1 MCFYGSRFRLKAL
14 CLLNFIEGFFMRIK
28 ILLSG
33 LVLATLASSAL
44 AANRPAG
51 YVTICSENKTCSV
64 ANATTVAFGRADKF
78 TYKVLSGSFVCSE
91 AVFGARVAGGVNE
104 CSIARATNSSSSA
117 PAQSSSSNPVMSSSK
132 SSVAS
137 SVASSVVSSV
147 KSSLASSSSSSVTN
161 PPVGS
166 YYPGCE
172 KPEPT
177 ETVQLAATRVVAA
190 GEVFDGLNKRYN
202 LSGGGQGEG
211 QPPLFDVQ
219 EGGVVRN
226 VIIGSAAADGIH
238 CKGNCTIDHVWWED
252 IGEDAATAMGPAGTI
267 MNVTCGAAFNGSD
280 KTFQFNGRG
289 ELHISKFYVQSSGK
303 LARTCGDCTNNG
315 GPRKLVIN
323 DVITRDVSTIVGINT
338 NFGDIATIRNL
349 ILNNSG
355 TSKTKIC
362 QVYKGVVKGSGS
374 SSALGVEFDTANCDV
389 RPADVT
395 LLGVSQMNTSA
406 CAGSCP
412 Y

>member
-1 MCFYGSRFRLKAL
+1 
-14 CLLNFIEGFFMRIK
+14 MRIK

-33 LVLATLASSAL
+33 LVLATLASTAL

-51 YVTICSENKTCSV
+51 YVTICSEGKTCTV
-64 ANATTVAFGRADKF
+64 ATATTVAFGRADKF
-78 TYKVLSGSFVCSE
+78 TYKLLSGSFVCSE
-91 AVFGARVAGGVNE
+91 AVFGPRVAGGVNE
-104 CSIARATNSSSSA
+104 CSIPSGTGTNSSA
-117 PAQSSSSNPVMSSSK
+117 PAQSSSSKPAVSSSK

-137 SVASSVVSSV
+137 S
-147 KSSLASSSSSSVTN
+147 SSSSITN
-161 PPVGS
+161 PPVGGF
-166 YYPGCE
+166 YPGCE
-172 KPEPT
+172 KPTPT
-177 ETVQLAATRVVAA
+177 ETVQFTETRVVVA

-202 LSGGGQGEG
+202 FTGGSQTEG
-211 QPPLFDVQ
+211 QPPVFRVL
-219 EGGVVRN
+219 EGGAVKN
-226 VIIGSAAADGIH
+226 VIIGSLAADGIH
-238 CKGNCTIDHVWWED
+238 CLGNCTLDHVWWED
-252 IGEDAATAMGPAGTI
+252 IGEDAATAMGPAGTV
-267 MNVTCGAAFNGSD
+267 MNITCGSALNGSD

-303 LARTCGDCTNNG
+303 LARTCGDCTGNG

-338 NFGDIATIRNL
+338 NFGDVATIRNL
-349 ILNNSG
+349 TLNNSG

-374 SSALGVEFDTANCDV
+374 SSALGVEFNTPNCDV
-389 RPADVT
+389 SQSDVT

-412 Y
+412 IP

>member
-1 MCFYGSRFRLKAL
+1 
-14 CLLNFIEGFFMRIK
+14 MRISLF
-28 ILLSG
+28 ISGVLL
-33 LVLATLASSAL
+33 AAAASSVF
-44 AANRPAG
+44 AANRPSG
-51 YVTICSENKTCSV
+51 YATICNEGKTCSV
-64 ANATTVAFGRADKF
+64 PAATLVAYGRADKF
-78 TYKVLSGSFVCSE
+78 TFKTLSGSFVCGE
-91 AVFGARVAGGVNE
+91 VTFGAGAKVAGGTNE
-104 CSIARATNSSSSA
+104 CSVPRVTSAVSSSA
-117 PAQSSSSNPVMSSSK
+117 PAQTSSSK
-132 SSVAS
+132 PSSSIASSRSVVSSVAS
-137 SVASSVVSSV
+137 SSKSASS
-147 KSSLASSSSSSVTN
+147 ASTN
-161 PPVGS
+161 PPVSG

-177 ETVQLAATRVVAA
+177 ETVQLTQTRIVEA
-190 GEVFDGLNKRYN
+190 GEVFDGMNKRYN
-202 LSGGGQGEG
+202 LNGGSQSEG
-211 QPPLFDVQ
+211 QPPVFDVR

-226 VIIGSAAADGIH
+226 VIIGSLAADGIH
-238 CKGNCTIDHVWWED
+238 CKGNCTLDHVWWED
-252 IGEDAATAMGPAGTI
+252 IGEDAATAMGPAGTV
-267 MNVTCGAAFNGSD
+267 MNITCGAAFNGSD

-289 ELHISKFYVQSSGK
+289 ELHISKFYAQGAGK

-315 GPRKLVIN
+315 GPRKIVIN

-338 NFGDIATIRNL
+338 NFGDTATIRNL
-349 ILNNSG
+349 TLTNSG

-395 LLGVSQMNTSA
+395 LLGNSQMNTSA

>member
-1 MCFYGSRFRLKAL
+1 
-14 CLLNFIEGFFMRIK
+14 MRIK

-33 LVLATLASSAL
+33 LVLATIASSAL

-51 YVTICSENKTCSV
+51 FVTICSEGKTCSV
-64 ANATTVAFGRADKF
+64 ANSTNVAFGRADKF

-91 AVFGARVAGGVNE
+91 AVFGTRIAGGVNE
-104 CSIARATNSSSSA
+104 CSVARNTSSV
-117 PAQSSSSNPVMSSSK
+117 PVQSSSSRSS

-137 SVASSVVSSV
+137 SVSSVTSSVSSVASSVRSSV
-147 KSSLASSSSSSVTN
+147 ASSAASSVTN
-161 PPVGS
+161 PPVGT

-289 ELHISKFYVQSSGK
+289 ELHISKFYVQSAGK

-338 NFGDIATIRNL
+338 NFGDTATIRNL
-349 ILNNSG
+349 TLNNSG

-395 LLGVSQMNTSA
+395 LLGNSQMNTSA

-412 Y
+412 ID

>member
-1 MCFYGSRFRLKAL
+1 
-14 CLLNFIEGFFMRIK
+14 MRIK

-64 ANATTVAFGRADKF
+64 ASATTVAFGRADKF
-78 TYKVLSGSFVCSE
+78 TYKLLSGSFVCSE
-91 AVFGARVAGGVNE
+91 AVFGARIAGGVNE
-104 CSIARATNSSSSA
+104 CSITRTTHSSSSA
-117 PAQSSSSNPVMSSSK
+117 PAQSSSSTSSK
-132 SSVAS
+132 SSLAS
-137 SVASSVVSSV
+137 SVGSSVRSSVVSSV
-147 KSSLASSSSSSVTN
+147 KSSVASSSSSSATN
-161 PPVGS
+161 PPVGGF
-166 YYPGCE
+166 YPGCE
-172 KPEPT
+172 KPTPT
-177 ETVQLAATRVVAA
+177 ETVQFTETRVVAA

-202 LSGGGQGEG
+202 FTGGGQAEG
-211 QPPLFDVQ
+211 QPPVFRVM
-219 EGGVVRN
+219 EGGAVKN
-226 VIIGSAAADGIH
+226 VIIGSLAADGIH
-238 CKGNCTIDHVWWED
+238 CLGNCALDHVWWED

-267 MNVTCGAAFNGSD
+267 MSITCGAAFNGSD

-289 ELHISKFYVQSSGK
+289 ELHISQFYVQSSGK
-303 LARTCGDCTNNG
+303 LARTCGDCTGNG

-323 DVITRDVSTIVGINT
+323 DVITRDVSTIVGINS
-338 NFGDIATIRNL
+338 NFGDVATIRNL
-349 ILNNSG
+349 TLNNSG

-374 SSALGVEFDTANCDV
+374 SSALGVEFDTPNCDV
-389 RPADVT
+389 RPNDVT

-412 Y
+412 IP

>member
-1 MCFYGSRFRLKAL
+1 
-14 CLLNFIEGFFMRIK
+14 MRIK

-33 LVLATLASSAL
+33 LVLATIASSAL

-51 YVTICSENKTCSV
+51 YVTICSEGKTCSV
-64 ANATTVAFGRADKF
+64 ASATTVAFGRADKF
-78 TYKVLSGSFVCSE
+78 TYKLLSGSFVCSE
-91 AVFGARVAGGVNE
+91 AVFGPRIAGGVNE
-104 CSIARATNSSSSA
+104 CSIARTTNSSSSA
-117 PAQSSSSNPVMSSSK
+117 PAQSSSSKPALSSVPASSASSK
-132 SSVAS
+132 SA
-137 SVASSVVSSV
+137 VSSSTRSTT
-147 KSSLASSSSSSVTN
+147 SSASSSITN
-161 PPVGS
+161 PPVGN

-177 ETVQLAATRVVAA
+177 ETVQLTATRVVAA

-226 VIIGSAAADGIH
+226 VIIGAAAADGIH

-267 MNVTCGAAFNGSD
+267 MNITCGSAVNGSD

-289 ELHISKFYVQSSGK
+289 EMHISKFYVEKSGK

-338 NFGDIATIRNL
+338 NFGDIAIIRNL
-349 ILNNSG
+349 TLSNSG

>member
-1 MCFYGSRFRLKAL
+1 MRL
-14 CLLNFIEGFFMRIK
+14 K

-33 LVLATLASSAL
+33 LMLATLASSAL

-51 YVTICSENKTCSV
+51 YVTICSEGKSCSV
-64 ANATTVAFGRADKF
+64 TSATTVAFGRADKF
-78 TYKVLSGSFVCSE
+78 TYKLLSGSFVCSE
-91 AVFGARVAGGVNE
+91 AVFGARIAGGVNE
-104 CSIARATNSSSSA
+104 CSIARTAGSSSSA
-117 PAQSSSSNPVMSSSK
+117 PAQSSSSTPVVSSSK

-137 SVASSVVSSV
+137 NV
-147 KSSLASSSSSSVTN
+147 KSSVASSSSSSVTN
-161 PPVGS
+161 PPVGGF
-166 YYPGCE
+166 YPGCE
-172 KPEPT
+172 KPTPT
-177 ETVQLAATRVVAA
+177 ETVQFTETRVVAA

-202 LSGGGQGEG
+202 FTGGGQAEG
-211 QPPLFDVQ
+211 QPPVFRVL
-219 EGGVVRN
+219 EGGAVKN
-226 VIIGSAAADGIH
+226 VIIGSLAADGIH
-238 CKGNCTIDHVWWED
+238 CLGNCSLDHVWWED

-267 MNVTCGAAFNGSD
+267 MSITCGSALNGSD

-289 ELHISKFYVQSSGK
+289 ELHISQFYVQSSGK
-303 LARTCGDCTNNG
+303 LARTCGDCTGNG

-338 NFGDIATIRNL
+338 NFGDVATIRNL
-349 ILNNSG
+349 TLNNSG

-374 SSALGVEFDTANCDV
+374 SSALGVEFDTPNCDV
-389 RPADVT
+389 RQNDVT

-412 Y
+412 IP

>member
-1 MCFYGSRFRLKAL
+1 MRL
-14 CLLNFIEGFFMRIK
+14 K

-64 ANATTVAFGRADKF
+64 ASATTVAFGRADKF
-78 TYKVLSGSFVCSE
+78 TYKLLSGSFVCSE
-91 AVFGARVAGGVNE
+91 AVFGARIAGGVNE
-104 CSIARATNSSSSA
+104 CSVARTTSSSV
-117 PAQSSSSNPVMSSSK
+117 PAQSSSSTSVVSSSK

-137 SVASSVVSSV
+137 SVASSVKSSV
-147 KSSLASSSSSSVTN
+147 ASSSSSSVSN
-161 PPVGS
+161 PPVGGF
-166 YYPGCE
+166 YPGCE
-172 KPEPT
+172 KPTPT
-177 ETVQLAATRVVAA
+177 ETVQLTETRVVAA

-202 LSGGGQGEG
+202 FTGGGQAEG
-211 QPPLFDVQ
+211 QPPVFRVL
-219 EGGVVRN
+219 EGGVVKN
-226 VIIGSAAADGIH
+226 VIIGSLAADGIH
-238 CKGNCTIDHVWWED
+238 CLGNCALDHVWWED

-267 MNVTCGAAFNGSD
+267 MSIICGAAFNGSD

-289 ELHISKFYVQSSGK
+289 ELHISQFYVQSSGK
-303 LARTCGDCTNNG
+303 LARTCGDCTGNG
-315 GPRKLVIN
+315 GPRKIVIN
-323 DVITRDVSTIVGINT
+323 DVITRDVSTIVGINS
-338 NFGDIATIRNL
+338 NFGDVATIRNL
-349 ILNNSG
+349 TLNNSG

-389 RPADVT
+389 RQNDVT

>member
-1 MCFYGSRFRLKAL
+1 
-14 CLLNFIEGFFMRIK
+14 MRIK

-64 ANATTVAFGRADKF
+64 ASATTVAFGRADKF
-78 TYKVLSGSFVCSE
+78 TYKLLSGSFVCSE
-91 AVFGARVAGGVNE
+91 AVFGARIAGGVNE
-104 CSIARATNSSSSA
+104 CSIARTTNSSSSA

-137 SVASSVVSSV
+137 S
-147 KSSLASSSSSSVTN
+147 SSSSVSN

-349 ILNNSG
+349 TLNNSG

-395 LLGVSQMNTSA
+395 LLGNSQMNTSA

>member
-1 MCFYGSRFRLKAL
+1 
-14 CLLNFIEGFFMRIK
+14 MRISL
-28 ILLSG
+28 IFSGVLL
-33 LVLATLASSAL
+33 AAAASSVF
-44 AANRPAG
+44 AANRPPG
-51 YVTICSENKTCSV
+51 FTTICNEGKTCSV
-64 ANATTVAFGRADKF
+64 PASTLVAYGRADKF
-78 TYKVLSGSFVCSE
+78 TYKTLSGSFVCGE
-91 AVFGARVAGGVNE
+91 VTFGSGTKVAGGTNE
-104 CSIARATNSSSSA
+104 CSVSRTASATNSSVT
-117 PAQSSSSNPVMSSSK
+117 AQSSSSKVASSVPGSVASSK
-132 SSVAS
+132 SSVAT
-137 SVASSVVSSV
+137 
-147 KSSLASSSSSSVTN
+147 SSSSSSPIM
-161 PPVGS
+161 PPVGT

-177 ETVQLAATRVVAA
+177 ETVQLAETRVVAA

-226 VIIGSAAADGIH
+226 VIIGSLAADGIH
-238 CKGNCTIDHVWWED
+238 CKGNCTIERVWWED

-267 MNVTCGAAFNGSD
+267 MNVSCGAAFNGSD

-315 GPRKLVIN
+315 GPRKIVIN

-338 NFGDIATIRNL
+338 NFGDTATIRNL
-349 ILNNSG
+349 TLNNSG

-395 LLGVSQMNTSA
+395 LLGNSQMNTSA

-412 Y
+412 IN

>member
-1 MCFYGSRFRLKAL
+1 
-14 CLLNFIEGFFMRIK
+14 MRISL
-28 ILLSG
+28 LLSG
-33 LVLATLASSAL
+33 VVLAACATSAF
-44 AANRPAG
+44 AANRPTG
-51 YVTICSENKTCSV
+51 FTTICNEGKTCSV
-64 ANATTVAFGRADKF
+64 PASTLVAYGRADKF
-78 TYKVLSGSFVCSE
+78 TYKTLSGSFVCGE
-91 AVFGARVAGGVNE
+91 VTFGAGTKVAGGTNE
-104 CSIARATNSSSSA
+104 CSVGRATSAVSSSA
-117 PAQSSSSNPVMSSSK
+117 PAQSSSSAVTSSKVNSSAPSSIASSK
-132 SSVAS
+132 SSVAT
-137 SVASSVVSSV
+137 
-147 KSSLASSSSSSVTN
+147 SSSSSAPSIGT
-161 PPVGS
+161 

-177 ETVQLAATRVVAA
+177 ETVQLPATRVVAA
-190 GEVFDGLNKRYN
+190 GEIFDGLNKRYN
-202 LSGGGQGEG
+202 LSGGSQSEG

-226 VIIGSAAADGIH
+226 VIIGSLAADGIH
-238 CKGNCTIDHVWWED
+238 CKGNCTIERVWWED

-267 MNVTCGAAFNGSD
+267 MNITCGAAFNGSD

-289 ELHISKFYVQSSGK
+289 ELHISKFYVQSAGK

-315 GPRKLVIN
+315 GPRKIVIN

-338 NFGDIATIRNL
+338 NFGDTAIIRNL
-349 ILNNSG
+349 TLNNSG

-389 RPADVT
+389 RPVDVT
-395 LLGVSQMNTSA
+395 LLGNSQMNTSA

-412 Y
+412 IN

>member
-1 MCFYGSRFRLKAL
+1 
-14 CLLNFIEGFFMRIK
+14 MRISL
-28 ILLSG
+28 LLSG
-33 LVLATLASSAL
+33 VVLAACATSAF
-44 AANRPAG
+44 AANRPTG
-51 YVTICSENKTCSV
+51 FTTICNEGKTCSV
-64 ANATTVAFGRADKF
+64 PASTLVAYGRADKF
-78 TYKVLSGSFVCSE
+78 TYKTLSGSFVCGE
-91 AVFGARVAGGVNE
+91 VTFGAGTKVAGGTNE
-104 CSIARATNSSSSA
+104 CSVGRATSAVSSSA
-117 PAQSSSSNPVMSSSK
+117 PAQSSSSAVTSSKVNSSAPSSIASSK

-137 SVASSVVSSV
+137 SAASSAPS
-147 KSSLASSSSSSVTN
+147 
-161 PPVGS
+161 VGS

-177 ETVQLAATRVVAA
+177 ETVQLPATRVVAA
-190 GEVFDGLNKRYN
+190 GEIFDGLNKRYN
-202 LSGGGQGEG
+202 LSGGSQSEG

-226 VIIGSAAADGIH
+226 VIIGSLAADGIH
-238 CKGNCTIDHVWWED
+238 CKGNCTIERVWWED

-267 MNVTCGAAFNGSD
+267 MNITCGAAFNGSD

-289 ELHISKFYVQSSGK
+289 ELHISKFYVQSAGK

-315 GPRKLVIN
+315 GPRKIVIN

-338 NFGDIATIRNL
+338 NFGDTAIIRNL
-349 ILNNSG
+349 TLNNSG

-395 LLGVSQMNTSA
+395 LLGNSQMNTSA

-412 Y
+412 IN

>member
-1 MCFYGSRFRLKAL
+1 
-14 CLLNFIEGFFMRIK
+14 MRISL
-28 ILLSG
+28 IFSGVLL
-33 LVLATLASSAL
+33 AAIASSAF

-51 YVTICSENKTCSV
+51 FVTVCSEGKTCSV
-64 ANATTVAFGRADKF
+64 PASTNVAFGRADKF
-78 TYKVLSGSFVCSE
+78 TYKILSGSFVCSE
-91 AVFGARVAGGVNE
+91 ATFGARVAGGVNE
-104 CSIARATNSSSSA
+104 CSVARDTSSASNSSV
-117 PAQSSSSNPVMSSSK
+117 PAQSSSSKSSSSATNPVSSSK
-132 SSVAS
+132 SSVS
-137 SVASSVVSSV
+137 TS
-147 KSSLASSSSSSVTN
+147 KSSSSSSVSN
-161 PPVGS
+161 PSVGT

-172 KPEPT
+172 KPEPS
-177 ETVQLAATRVVAA
+177 ETVQLAQTRVVLP

-202 LSGGGQGEG
+202 LNGGSQSEG
-211 QPPLFDVQ
+211 QPPVFEVQ

-226 VIIGSAAADGIH
+226 VIIGSLAADGIH

-267 MNVTCGAAFNGSD
+267 MNITCGAAFNGSD

-289 ELHISKFYVQSSGK
+289 ELHISKFYVQGAGK
-303 LARTCGDCTNNG
+303 LARTCGDCTGNG
-315 GPRKLVIN
+315 GPRKIVIN

-338 NFGDIATIRNL
+338 NFGDTATIRNL
-349 ILNNSG
+349 TLNNSG
-355 TSKTKIC
+355 SSKTKIC

-389 RPADVT
+389 RPADIT
-395 LLGVSQMNTSA
+395 LLGNSQMNTSA

>member
-1 MCFYGSRFRLKAL
+1 MRF
-14 CLLNFIEGFFMRIK
+14 K

-33 LVLATLASSAL
+33 LVLATVASSAL

-51 YVTICSENKTCSV
+51 YVTICAEGKSCSV

-78 TYKVLSGSFVCSE
+78 TYKLLSGSFVCSE
-91 AVFGARVAGGVNE
+91 AVFGARIAGGVNE
-104 CSIARATNSSSSA
+104 CSIARTTNASSSA
-117 PAQSSSSNPVMSSSK
+117 PAQSSSSKPAVSSVPSSVSSSK

-137 SVASSVVSSV
+137 SVKSSV
-147 KSSLASSSSSSVTN
+147 ASSSSSSVTN
-161 PPVGS
+161 PPVGGF
-166 YYPGCE
+166 YPGCE
-172 KPEPT
+172 KPTPT
-177 ETVQLAATRVVAA
+177 ETVQFTETRVVAA

-202 LSGGGQGEG
+202 FTGGGQAEG
-211 QPPLFDVQ
+211 QPPVFRVM
-219 EGGVVRN
+219 EGGAVKN
-226 VIIGSAAADGIH
+226 VIIGSLAADGIH
-238 CKGNCTIDHVWWED
+238 CLGNCTLDHVWWED

-267 MNVTCGAAFNGSD
+267 MNITCGSALNGSD

-289 ELHISKFYVQSSGK
+289 ELHISRFYVQSSGK
-303 LARTCGDCTNNG
+303 LARTCGDCTGNG

-323 DVITRDVSTIVGINT
+323 DVITRDVSTIVGINS
-338 NFGDIATIRNL
+338 NFGDVATIRNL
-349 ILNNSG
+349 TLNNSG

-374 SSALGVEFDTANCDV
+374 SSALGVEFDTPNCDV
-389 RPADVT
+389 RPNDVT

>member
-1 MCFYGSRFRLKAL
+1 MRL
-14 CLLNFIEGFFMRIK
+14 K

-64 ANATTVAFGRADKF
+64 ASATTVAFGRADKF
-78 TYKVLSGSFVCSE
+78 TYKLLSGSFVCSE
-91 AVFGARVAGGVNE
+91 AVFGARIAGGVNE
-104 CSIARATNSSSSA
+104 CSIARTTSSSV
-117 PAQSSSSNPVMSSSK
+117 PAQSSSSTSVVSSSK

-137 SVASSVVSSV
+137 SVASSVKSSV
-147 KSSLASSSSSSVTN
+147 ASSSSSSVSN
-161 PPVGS
+161 PPVGGF
-166 YYPGCE
+166 YPGCE
-172 KPEPT
+172 KPTPT
-177 ETVQLAATRVVAA
+177 ETVQLTETRVVAA

-202 LSGGGQGEG
+202 FTGGGQAEG
-211 QPPLFDVQ
+211 QPPVFRVL
-219 EGGVVRN
+219 EGGVVKN
-226 VIIGSAAADGIH
+226 VIIGSLAADGIH
-238 CKGNCTIDHVWWED
+238 CLGNCALDHVWWED

-267 MNVTCGAAFNGSD
+267 MSITCGAAFNGSD

-289 ELHISKFYVQSSGK
+289 ELHISQFYVQSSGK
-303 LARTCGDCTNNG
+303 LARTCGDCTGNG
-315 GPRKLVIN
+315 GPRKIVIN
-323 DVITRDVSTIVGINT
+323 DVITRDVSTIVGINS
-338 NFGDIATIRNL
+338 NFGDVATIRNL
-349 ILNNSG
+349 TLNNSG

-389 RPADVT
+389 RQQDVT

>member
-1 MCFYGSRFRLKAL
+1 
-14 CLLNFIEGFFMRIK
+14 MRISL
-28 ILLSG
+28 LLSG
-33 LVLATLASSAL
+33 VVLAACATSAF

-51 YVTICSENKTCSV
+51 FTTICNEGKTCSV
-64 ANATTVAFGRADKF
+64 PASTLVAYGRADKF
-78 TYKVLSGSFVCSE
+78 TYKTLSGSFVCGE
-91 AVFGARVAGGVNE
+91 VTFGAGTKVAGGTNE
-104 CSIARATNSSSSA
+104 CSVSRATSAANSSSAVTSSKVNSSA
-117 PAQSSSSNPVMSSSK
+117 PSSAASSKSSIASSK
-132 SSVAS
+132 SSVAT
-137 SVASSVVSSV
+137 
-147 KSSLASSSSSSVTN
+147 SSSSSAPSI
-161 PPVGS
+161 GS

-226 VIIGSAAADGIH
+226 VIIGSLAADGIH
-238 CKGNCTIDHVWWED
+238 CKGNCTIERVWWED

-289 ELHISKFYVQSSGK
+289 ELHISKFYVQGAGK

-315 GPRKLVIN
+315 GPRKIVIN

-338 NFGDIATIRNL
+338 NFGDTATIRNL
-349 ILNNSG
+349 TLNNSG

-374 SSALGVEFDTANCDV
+374 SSALGVEFDTVNCDV

-412 Y
+412 IN

>member
-1 MCFYGSRFRLKAL
+1 
-14 CLLNFIEGFFMRIK
+14 MRISL
-28 ILLSG
+28 LLSG
-33 LVLATLASSAL
+33 VVLAACATSAF
-44 AANRPAG
+44 AANRPTG
-51 YVTICSENKTCSV
+51 FTTICNEGKTCSV
-64 ANATTVAFGRADKF
+64 PASTLVAYGRADKF
-78 TYKVLSGSFVCSE
+78 TYKTLSGSFVCGE
-91 AVFGARVAGGVNE
+91 VTFGAGTKVAGGTNE
-104 CSIARATNSSSSA
+104 CSVGRATSAVSSSA
-117 PAQSSSSNPVMSSSK
+117 PAQSSSSAATSSKVNSSAPSSIASSK

-137 SVASSVVSSV
+137 SAASSAPS
-147 KSSLASSSSSSVTN
+147 
-161 PPVGS
+161 VGS

-177 ETVQLAATRVVAA
+177 ETVQLPATRVVAA
-190 GEVFDGLNKRYN
+190 GEIFDGLNKRYN
-202 LSGGGQGEG
+202 LSGGSQSEG
-211 QPPLFDVQ
+211 QPPLFEVQ

-226 VIIGSAAADGIH
+226 VIIGSLAADGIH
-238 CKGNCTIDHVWWED
+238 CKGNCTIERVWWED

-267 MNVTCGAAFNGSD
+267 MNITCGAAFNGSD

-289 ELHISKFYVQSSGK
+289 ELHISKFYVQSAGK

-315 GPRKLVIN
+315 GPRKIVIN

-338 NFGDIATIRNL
+338 NFGDTAIIRNL
-349 ILNNSG
+349 TLNNSG

-395 LLGVSQMNTSA
+395 LLGNSQMNTSA

-412 Y
+412 IN